1 MGEDNTAGVL
11 SQTLASSPCIKSIL
25 PARIR
30 SPLLNDVVLVGHSSI
45 HLREFMQTGALS
57 NAIADLELGVQILS
71 AKVISAEEYVLST
84 EDAILENGRD
94 EIRYKIRGQ
103 PCDDS
108 QPPQIVALSTA
119 LGELVYVYAK
129 TLLGGNVQFVH
140 ARRQILGHGYQWPRK
155 YGKQL
160 AVDPQ

>member
-1 MGEDNTAGVL
+1 MEQDNAAGVL

-57 NAIADLELGVQILS
+57 NIIADLELGVQVLS
-71 AKVISAEEYVLST
+71 AKVISAEEYVLPT

-94 EIRYKIRGQ
+94 EIRYKVRGQ

-108 QPPQIVALSTA
+108 QPPQIVVLSTA

-129 TLLGGNVQFVH
+129 TLLNGNVQFVH
-140 ARRQILGHGYQWPRK
+140 ARRHVLGGDYHWPRK